1 MKDLNILGGT
11 FMLNR
16 AIDGLKHHIVSAV
29 QESIRIPSV
38 AGTPE
43 ENAPFG
49 WEVRRAL
56 DHTLT
61 LAEELGFRTKNVD
74 NVAGYAEW
82 GEGEEMVAVLG
93 HLDVV
98 PEGKGWTCDPYSGE
112 IHDGKIWGRGVLDD
126 KGPTLGALFAL
137 KAIKDLQIP
146 LKRRIRVIFGTNE
159 ESGSQCMARYVKTED
174 LPAAGFTPDA
184 EYPIIYAE
192 KGVLTVTCKASFE
205 GDGPVVISS
214 LNGGVAPNVVAASSQ
229 VILRASAEE
238 RRRLASIVDSWNGPD
253 RSGYKI
259 VEDTAEGTL
268 VIEIQGVPAHGST
281 PELGVNAL
289 LCVIDILSKVNLGGS
304 QASFVRSLN
313 GIIGFET
320 DGKSLG
326 VTMRDRISGPLT
338 VCLGTMSSNGP
349 EVEFTLN
356 LRYPVTKKESDVMP
370 ILEETLT
377 NAGITITKVKHAA
390 PLYVDPETE
399 LIKTLKWAY
408 EEQTGLQADLLAIG
422 GGTYAKSMPNVV
434 AFGPIFPGQS
444 YTIHEEDECWAI
456 EDLMKNVKIMAQAM
470 VALAR

>member
-1 MKDLNILGGT
+1 
-11 FMLNR
+11 
-16 AIDGLKHHIVSAV
+16 
-29 QESIRIPSV
+29 
-38 AGTPE
+38 
-43 ENAPFG
+43 
-49 WEVRRAL
+49 
-56 DHTLT
+56 
-61 LAEELGFRTKNVD
+61 
-74 NVAGYAEW
+74 
-82 GEGEEMVAVLG
+82 
-93 HLDVV
+93 
-98 PEGKGWTCDPYSGE
+98 
-112 IHDGKIWGRGVLDD
+112 
-126 KGPTLGALFAL
+126 
-137 KAIKDLQIP
+137 
-146 LKRRIRVIFGTNE
+146 
-159 ESGSQCMARYVKTED
+159 
-174 LPAAGFTPDA
+174 
-184 EYPIIYAE
+184 
-192 KGVLTVTCKASFE
+192 
-205 GDGPVVISS
+205 
-214 LNGGVAPNVVAASSQ
+214 
-229 VILRASAEE
+229 
-238 RRRLASIVDSWNGPD
+238 VDSWNGPD

-399 LIKTLKWAY
+399 LIKTLKRVY